1 MTKLFM
7 YWWLVTV
14 IQAIIVG
21 ITVYY
26 GAVDFLWNTDI
37 TKLSF
42 LTTSLW
48 FATSIFIGYSSY
60 RKKINYDTPWFIAES
75 CMTIGMIGTV
85 IGFMLMLTGSFSDID
100 PSNVESMRK
109 VIADMAA
116 GMSTALLTTLTGL
129 IASLFIKIQIVVQ
142 EYNDD

>member
-1 MTKLFM
+1 MTKRFM

-14 IQAIIVG
+14 IQAILVG

-26 GAVDFLWNTDI
+26 GSIEFVWNTDI

-42 LTTSLW
+42 LTTALW
-48 FATSIFIGYSSY
+48 IITSGIIGIGCY
-60 RKKINYDTPWFIAES
+60 RKKTNYDTPWFIAES

-85 IGFMLMLTGSFSDID
+85 IGFMLMLSGSFANID
-100 PSNVESMRK
+100 PSNIESMRQ

-129 IASLFIKIQIVVQ
+129 IASLFIKVQIVVQ
-142 EYNDD
+142 EYEDA